1 MLNVKDLHK
10 GDKLIKISTS
20 RAYFTAGDKPTEE
33 YETTDDIYIYSV
45 GTKYIHIGYQP
56 DPLYT
61 ETWMISDVQPHNYLI
76 KVEDIMHKEKAF
88 KSMQDYEDY
97 KEYQRL
103 LYKMREVKIRD
114 LSLAQLRQIAEI
126 CNCDSID

>member
-1 MLNVKDLHK
+1 MLNMKDLHK

-20 RAYFTAGDKPTEE
+20 RAYFTAGDKPNEA

-56 DPLYT
+56 DSLYK

-76 KVEDIMHKEKAF
+76 KVGDIAHKEKAF

-103 LYKMREVKIRD
+103 LNKMREVKIRD
-114 LSLAQLRQIAEI
+114 LSLDQLRQIYNIATEVQQ
-126 CNCDSID
+126 